1 MYDLDQFIKRL
12 IELREIAKAGGK
24 TPVAA
29 CDSGGHLMPSVAVGL
44 IPATPRMRGDELAG
58 WDSSLSSNTTEVVRV
73 F

>member
-29 CDSGGHLMPSVAVGL
+29 CDSGGHLMPLVAVGL
-44 IPATPRMRGDELAG
+44 SPATPRMRGEELVG
-58 WDSSLSSNTTEVVRV
+58 WDSNLDANTTQVVRV